1 MRIKDTKSATKSA
14 MGCQGHQGCDQDY
27 QGYHQGYQRCHQE
40 YQGCHHGYQR
50 CHQDYQDKLK
60 QKLCEAQPRK
70 KGA

>member
-27 QGYHQGYQRCHQE
+27 QGCHQG
-40 YQGCHHGYQR
+40 
-50 CHQDYQDKLK
+50 YQDKLK